1 MAAHAP
7 LCVILSLMEA
17 GAASEN
23 TVRDYMRDIDRTL
36 LRENL
41 KLTAEQRL
49 RKFAAFMQFVS
60 ELHRAGE
67 KARRSAGTK

>member
-1 MAAHAP
+1 M
-7 LCVILSLMEA
+7 LNLMKA
-17 GAASEN
+17 VANSDD
-23 TVRDYMRDIDRTL
+23 VRDYMHDVDRTL

-60 ELHRAGE
+60 ELRRAGE
-67 KARRSAGTK
+67 KLRRIGKGN